1 MKSKKF
7 KKTLSLNK
15 KTIVDL
21 TGSEMNDAKGGT
33 NDGPPP
39 PPPSLYGS
47 AVMCCASGEPY
58 YSKCVC
64 D

>member
-21 TGSEMNDAKGGT
+21 NDKEMNDVKGGT
-33 NDGPPP
+33 NDAP

-47 AVMCCASGEPY
+47 AIVFCGSGVPY
-58 YSKCVC
+58 YSNCVC
-64 D
+64 G